1 MVDGMRGGAKVR
13 PEGTAGT
20 GRSLLR
26 PFQAVYRQPQN
37 NDFFLLSIFP
47 IPENNTFLAAENV
60 SGQLPKTK
68 QPVLIS

>member
-1 MVDGMRGGAKVR
+1 MNGVRGMAKVR
-13 PEGTAGT
+13 PEGAAGT
-20 GRSLLR
+20 GGSLCR

-37 NDFFLLSIFP
+37 NDFFLLNIFP
-47 IPENNTFLAAENV
+47 IPENNTFLAADNV